1 MMKCVNATETITVEF
16 YGVARL
22 RAGRAEVAV
31 TAATIE
37 EALRAVERDC
47 PGLKGLMTSDCRL
60 SSQYLLSMD
69 GEEFVTDLR
78 HKVHAGSRVLLL
90 SADAGG

>member
-1 MMKCVNATETITVEF
+1 MNCVNATQTITVEF

-31 TAATIE
+31 TAHTIV
-37 EALRAVERDC
+37 EALRALERDC
-47 PGLKGLMTSDCRL
+47 PGLKGLTTSDSRL
-60 SSQYLLSMD
+60 SSQYLLSLN
-69 GEEFVTDLR
+69 GEEFVTDHRQSLR
-78 HKVHAGSRVLLL
+78 LGSRLLLL